1 MFNNYMDRIVG
12 TKLILASLTDREKEI
27 TRLILDGLDTATIS
41 KQIYV
46 SKNTLKTHI
55 RHIYHKAD
63 VKNRVEL
70 LLKLRELLLYKQA
83 N

>member
-1 MFNNYMDRIVG
+1 MVENIKGPFG
-12 TKLILASLTDREKEI
+12 TEPILDFLTVREKEI
-27 TRLILDGLDTATIS
+27 IFLILEGLDNSAIS

-55 RHIYHKAD
+55 RHIYHKAE
-63 VKNRVEL
+63 VKNRVGL
-70 LLKLRELLLYKQA
+70 LLKLGELLPYKRA